1 MIYKGRSKLSLIS
14 ILIAIYSAIGTFF
27 SATLVEAH
35 AFGQFIALPLPLYLY
50 YVGAGLAIFVTFI
63 IIAMIVKGTPLV
75 YYQTMYKGFL
85 LAQEIL
91 LKVSKSPII
100 KLVTIIIFI
109 TIILIGF
116 LGPQNPVENLATLT
130 LWIIIWIGLV
140 YVQVIVGDVWNIV
153 NPWKGIFELVYRN
166 SHPKPLLKYPSK
178 LERWP
183 GFFML
188 FLFIWFELIHPH
200 PEAPFN
206 VSIFLAIY
214 TILMLLG
221 MRLFGLWTWL
231 RCCDFLS
238 IYFHY
243 LSLLS
248 PIGFRTV
255 NRYYCRTC
263 EYECELWD
271 QCVDCPKCTS
281 IIGSSESRI
290 IIRIPGGG
298 VINRRS
304 LGLSDVAFVIL
315 MLAGIS
321 FDGLSRTTIYYAFIG
336 YEPFPP
342 PPRDELIIP
351 NTVGL
356 IMAFMLFLSIYLL
369 IMTFS
374 YILSGKRYGFG
385 FYISRFILSLIPIAV
400 VYNMAHY
407 MDYFWINLQLFIKQ
421 ISDPLGYGWN
431 IFGTAT
437 MPINTS
443 IDIQLLWHIQFF
455 IIVLGHIISV
465 FAAHIIALLEFRD
478 TNIAVRSQYPVAL
491 LMIGYTVFGLWLL
504 SAPRGV

>member
-1 MIYKGRSKLSLIS
+1 MIYKGRSKLSLIY
-14 ILIAIYSAIGTFF
+14 IIAISSAIEALF

-50 YVGAGLAIFVTFI
+50 YVGAGLAILVTFI
-63 IIAMIVKGTPLV
+63 IAAIVIKETPPI
-75 YYQTMYKGFL
+75 YYQATHRDFSVT
-85 LAQEIL
+85 QEIL
-91 LKVSKSPII
+91 LKASKSPII
-100 KLVTIIIFI
+100 KLVSIITFI
-109 TIILIGF
+109 TVILIGF

-140 YVQVIVGDVWNIV
+140 YVQVIAGDVWNIV
-153 NPWKGIFELVYRN
+153 NPWKGIFELIYRN
-166 SHPKPLLKYPSK
+166 IHPKPLQKYPSK

-188 FLFIWFELIHPH
+188 LFFIWFELVYPH
-200 PEAPFN
+200 PETPFN
-206 VSIFLAIY
+206 ASTFLAIY
-214 TILMLLG
+214 TILMFLG
-221 MRLFGLWTWL
+221 MRMFGLWTWL

-248 PIGFRTV
+248 PIGIRVV
-255 NRYYCRTC
+255 NWHHCRAC
-263 EYECELWD
+263 EYGCGLWD

-281 IIGSSESRI
+281 TIGGSEGRMV
-290 IIRIPGGG
+290 IRIPGGG
-298 VINRRS
+298 VISRRS
-304 LGLSDVAFVIL
+304 LGISDIAFVIL

-342 PPRDELIIP
+342 PSRDELIIP
-351 NTVGL
+351 NTIGL
-356 IMAFMLFLSIYLL
+356 VITFTLFLSIYIL
-369 IMTFS
+369 IMAFS
-374 YILSGKRYGFG
+374 YILSDKRYRFS

-437 MPINTS
+437 IPINTS
-443 IDIQLLWHIQFF
+443 IDIQLLWHIQVF
-455 IIVLGHIISV
+455 IIVLGHIISI
-465 FAAHIIALLEFRD
+465 FAAHIVALLEFRD
-478 TNIAVRSQYPVAL
+478 TSIAIRSQYPVAL

-504 SAPRGV
+504 STPRGV